1 MGYRIHIEKVEKGER
16 TKIPKV
22 RFKLSDFRTRTEAL
36 VFNEMLCLDGAISY
50 EQFRRNKMKIEH
62 KDKLFVCGFKHWN
75 WS

>member
-1 MGYRIHIEKVEKGER
+1 MGYRIHIEKIEKGER

-22 RFKLSDFRTRTEAL
+22 HFKLSDFRTRTEAL